1 MENHLAYILFY
12 FSLIWEKLGANFQKM
27 QLFSDMPFLF
37 DDYFAFLNHWL
48 SLIED
53 KIIPHNPNAPGH
65 MD

>member
-1 MENHLAYILFY
+1 MGEIGCQLSENAT
-12 FSLIWEKLGANFQKM
+12 FSG
-27 QLFSDMPFLF
+27 MPFLF
-37 DDYFAFLNHWL
+37 DNYFAFLNHWL